1 MNILITVGIF
11 PPDIGGP
18 ASFVPKISDFLIENG
33 HNVKII
39 CLSEVGNINTEDN
52 FDVIR
57 IKRSNNL
64 PIRWIKTIYQIVK
77 NGRRS
82 DLIFVNGLGVE
93 SAIANL
99 ILQKQLI
106 RKIVGDPVWERAYN
120 KKRITESFDDFQNNK
135 HSFLIEVQKL
145 LRNWSINSAEIVIT
159 PSDHLKSFVSGIG
172 YSKKILKI
180 NNGVNIT
187 DINRA
192 NESKADINLI
202 IISRLVVQK
211 NINIVIEAMKLL
223 DNKNLKLSII
233 GEGGEFSKLENT
245 IHDLNLQNQVQL
257 LGKIDNNK
265 VSQFL
270 LTADIFIQASDYE
283 GLPHSVL
290 EAINYEVP
298 ILSTETG
305 GCKDLLNDGERGF
318 IIPMPPDK
326 KVIAENISYII
337 ENKAEATKRANEAK
351 SFINKK
357 HNFLEQANQYMK
369 IFEQNEIIE
378 L

>member
-1 MNILITVGIF
+1 MNILITAGIF

-18 ASFVPKISDFLIENG
+18 ASFVPKISNFLIENG

-39 CLSEVGNINTEDN
+39 CLAEVENNHTEDN
-52 FDVIR
+52 LDVIR
-57 IKRSNNL
+57 IKRSHSL
-64 PIRWIKTIYQIVK
+64 PIRWVKTIYQIVK
-77 NGRRS
+77 NGKKS
-82 DLIFVNGLGVE
+82 DLIFVNGLGME
-93 SAIANL
+93 STIANL
-99 ILQKQLI
+99 ILKKQLI

-120 KKRITESFDDFQNNK
+120 KKRTTESFDEFQNNK

-172 YSKKILKI
+172 FSNKILKI
-180 NNGVNIT
+180 NNGVDIT
-187 DINRA
+187 DIKRA
-192 NESKADINLI
+192 NESKVDINLI

-233 GEGGEFSKLENT
+233 GEGGEFSKLEGL
-245 IHDLNLQNQVQL
+245 IHDLNLQNRVQL

-265 VSQFL
+265 ISQFL

-298 ILSTETG
+298 ILSTEAG

-326 KVIAENISYII
+326 KVIAENISFII
-337 ENKAEATKRANEAK
+337 KNKAEATKRADEAK
-351 SFINKK
+351 AFINKK
-357 HNFLEQANQYMK
+357 YNFLVQANQYMK
-369 IFEQNEIIE
+369 IFQQNEIIE

>member
-18 ASFVPKISDFLIENG
+18 ASFVPKISEFLIEHG
-33 HNVKII
+33 HNIKII
-39 CLSEVGNINTEDN
+39 CLSEVKNKNTEDN
-52 FDVIR
+52 LDVIR

-64 PIRWIKTIYQIVK
+64 PIRWIKTIYEIIR
-77 NGRRS
+77 NGRKS

-93 SAIANL
+93 STIANL
-99 ILQKQLI
+99 ILKKQLI

-233 GEGGEFSKLENT
+233 GEGGEFSKLEST
-245 IHDLNLQNQVQL
+245 IYDLNLQNQVQL
-257 LGKIDNNK
+257 LGKIDNIK
-265 VSQFL
+265 ISQFL

-326 KVIAENISYII
+326 KVIAENISFII

>member
-18 ASFVPKISDFLIENG
+18 ASFVPKISNFLIENG

-39 CLSEVGNINTEDN
+39 CLAEVENNHNEDKL
-52 FDVIR
+52 DVTR
-57 IKRSNNL
+57 IKRSNSL

-77 NGRRS
+77 NGKKS
-82 DLIFVNGLGVE
+82 DLIFVNGLGIE
-93 SAIANL
+93 STIANL
-99 ILQKQLI
+99 LLKKQLI

-120 KKRITESFDDFQNNK
+120 QKKTAESFDEFQNNK
-135 HSFLIEVQKL
+135 HSFLIELQKL

-159 PSDHLKSFVSGIG
+159 PSDHLKSFVSGLG
-172 YSKKILKI
+172 FSNKILKI
-180 NNGVNIT
+180 NNGVDIT
-187 DINRA
+187 DIKKSNVH
-192 NESKADINLI
+192 KADVNLL
-202 IISRLVVQK
+202 IISRLVIQK
-211 NINIVIEAMKLL
+211 NINLVIEAMELL

-233 GEGGEFSKLENT
+233 GEGGEFSKLEAVIN
-245 IHDLNLQNQVQL
+245 DLNLQNRVQL
-257 LGKIDNNK
+257 LGKIENNK

-298 ILSTETG
+298 ILSTEVG
-305 GCKDLLNDGERGF
+305 GCKDLLNGGERGF
-318 IIPMPPDK
+318 IIPLPQDK
-326 KVIAENISYII
+326 KIIAENIIFII
-337 ENKAEATKRANEAK
+337 NNKDEATKRADAAK
-351 SFINKK
+351 AFISNK
-357 HNFLEQANQYMK
+357 HNFLVQANQYME
-369 IFEQNEIIE
+369 IFQQNEKIE

>member
-159 PSDHLKSFVSGIG
+159 PSDNLKSFVSGIG

-265 VSQFL
+265 ISQFL

-326 KVIAENISYII
+326 KVIAENISFII

>member
-39 CLSEVGNINTEDN
+39 CLSEVGNIHTEDN
-52 FDVIR
+52 LDVIR

-77 NGRRS
+77 NGIRS

-159 PSDHLKSFVSGIG
+159 PSDNLKSFVSGIG
-172 YSKKILKI
+172 YSQKILKI

-233 GEGGEFSKLENT
+233 GEGGEFSKLESA

-257 LGKIDNNK
+257 LGKVDNNK
-265 VSQFL
+265 ISQFL

-326 KVIAENISYII
+326 KVIAENISFII
-337 ENKAEATKRANEAK
+337 ENKAEATKRADEAK
-351 SFINKK
+351 AFINKK
-357 HNFLEQANQYMK
+357 HNFLEQANRYME

>member
-120 KKRITESFDDFQNNK
+120 KKRITESFDDFQINK

-257 LGKIDNNK
+257 VGKIDNNK
-265 VSQFL
+265 ISQFL

-326 KVIAENISYII
+326 KVIAENISFII

-357 HNFLEQANQYMK
+357 HNFLEQASQYMK

>member
-18 ASFVPKISDFLIENG
+18 ASFVPKISNFLVENG

-39 CLSEVGNINTEDN
+39 CLSEVGNNHIEDN
-52 FDVIR
+52 LDVIR
-57 IKRSNNL
+57 IRRSNSL
-64 PIRWIKTIYQIVK
+64 PIRWLKTIYQIVK
-77 NGRRS
+77 NGRNS

-93 SAIANL
+93 SAIAAL
-99 ILQKQLI
+99 MLKKKLI

-120 KKRITESFDDFQNNK
+120 QKKTIESFDEFQNNK

-159 PSDHLKSFVSGIG
+159 PSDHLKNFVSELGF
-172 YSKKILKI
+172 SNEILKI
-180 NNGVNIT
+180 NNGVDIT
-187 DINRA
+187 DIKRTNVH
-192 NESKADINLI
+192 KADINLL
-202 IISRLVVQK
+202 IISRLVIQK
-211 NINIVIEAMKLL
+211 NINIVIEAMELL
-223 DNKNLKLSII
+223 DNKNVKLSII
-233 GEGGEFSKLENT
+233 GEGGEFNKLEGV
-245 IHDLNLQNQVQL
+245 IHELNLQNRVQL

-265 VSQFL
+265 ISQFL

-290 EAINYEVP
+290 EAINYEIP
-298 ILSTETG
+298 ILSTEVG

-318 IIPMPPDK
+318 IIPIPPDK
-326 KVIAENISYII
+326 KIIAENIIYII
-337 ENKAEATKRANEAK
+337 NNQDEATKRADAAK
-351 SFINKK
+351 EFISKEYSF
-357 HNFLEQANQYMK
+357 LVQANQYMK
-369 IFEQNEIIE
+369 IFQQNKKIE

>member
-39 CLSEVGNINTEDN
+39 CLSEVGNIHTEDN
-52 FDVIR
+52 LDVIR

-265 VSQFL
+265 ISQFL

-326 KVIAENISYII
+326 KVIAENISFII

>member
-1 MNILITVGIF
+1 MNILITAGIF

-18 ASFVPKISDFLIENG
+18 ASFVPKISNFLIENG

-39 CLSEVGNINTEDN
+39 CLAEVESNHTEDN
-52 FDVIR
+52 LDVIR
-57 IKRSNNL
+57 IRRSNSL
-64 PIRWIKTIYQIVK
+64 PIRWLKTIYQIVK

-93 SAIANL
+93 STIANL
-99 ILQKQLI
+99 ILKKQLI

-120 KKRITESFDDFQNNK
+120 KKRTTESFDEFQNNK

-172 YSKKILKI
+172 FSNKILKI
-180 NNGVNIT
+180 NNGVDIT
-187 DINRA
+187 DIKRA
-192 NESKADINLI
+192 NESKVDINLI

-233 GEGGEFSKLENT
+233 GEGGEFSKLEST
-245 IHDLNLQNQVQL
+245 IHDLNLQNRVQL

-265 VSQFL
+265 ISQFL

-298 ILSTETG
+298 ILSTEAG

-326 KVIAENISYII
+326 KVIAENISFII
-337 ENKAEATKRANEAK
+337 KNKAEATKRADEAK
-351 SFINKK
+351 AFINKK
-357 HNFLEQANQYMK
+357 YNFLVQANQYMK
-369 IFEQNEIIE
+369 IFQQNEIIE

>member
-120 KKRITESFDDFQNNK
+120 QKKTAESFDEFQNNK
-135 HSFLIEVQKL
+135 HSFLIELQKL

-192 NESKADINLI
+192 NENKADINLI

-265 VSQFL
+265 IPQFL

-326 KVIAENISYII
+326 KVIAENISFII

>member
-120 KKRITESFDDFQNNK
+120 KKRITESFDDFQINK

-172 YSKKILKI
+172 YSKRILKI

-265 VSQFL
+265 ISQFL

-326 KVIAENISYII
+326 KVIAENISFII

>member
-18 ASFVPKISDFLIENG
+18 ASFVPKISDFLIDNG

-39 CLSEVGNINTEDN
+39 CLSEVENIHTEDN
-52 FDVIR
+52 LDVIR

-64 PIRWIKTIYQIVK
+64 PIRWVKTIYQIVK

-93 SAIANL
+93 STIANL
-99 ILQKQLI
+99 VLKKQLI

-120 KKRITESFDDFQNNK
+120 QKRTTESFDEFQNNK
-135 HSFLIEVQKL
+135 HSFLIEIQKL
-145 LRNWSINSAEIVIT
+145 LRNWSINSAEIVVT
-159 PSDHLKSFVSGIG
+159 PSDHLKNFVSGIG
-172 YSKKILKI
+172 YNNKILKI
-180 NNGVNIT
+180 NNGVDIT
-187 DINRA
+187 DIKRA
-192 NESKADINLI
+192 NMHKSDINLI

-233 GEGGEFSKLENT
+233 GEGGEFSKLESE
-245 IHDLNLQNQVQL
+245 IQDLNLQNRVQL
-257 LGKIDNNK
+257 LGKIDNREI
-265 VSQFL
+265 SQFL

-298 ILSTETG
+298 ILSTEAG

-326 KVIAENISYII
+326 KIIAENISFII
-337 ENKAEATKRANEAK
+337 ENKAEATKRAAEAK
-351 SFINKK
+351 AFINKK
-357 HNFLEQANQYMK
+357 YNFLVQANQYME
-369 IFEQNEIIE
+369 IFQQNEKIE